1 MRVVGPEVVMGSTR
15 MKAGTATKLVLN
27 MLTTASMIRMGKVY
41 GNMMIDLM
49 MTSRKLE
56 ERSKRVVMMITG
68 VSYEEAA
75 RVLKEARGHV
85 KTALVMILAGINAD
99 QARKRLKDS
108 NGFVRKAIAVN
119 ILDSLSSNKKRN

>member
-1 MRVVGPEVVMGSTR
+1 
-15 MKAGTATKLVLN
+15 
-27 MLTTASMIRMGKVY
+27 MIRMGKVY

-75 RVLKEARGHV
+75 KVLKDARGHV
-85 KTALVMILAGINAD
+85 KTALVMILAKIDAD
-99 QARKRLKDS
+99 QARKRLEES
-108 NGFVRKAIAVN
+108 NGFVRKAITDN
-119 ILDSLSSNKKRN
+119 TPDSLSSPKKRN